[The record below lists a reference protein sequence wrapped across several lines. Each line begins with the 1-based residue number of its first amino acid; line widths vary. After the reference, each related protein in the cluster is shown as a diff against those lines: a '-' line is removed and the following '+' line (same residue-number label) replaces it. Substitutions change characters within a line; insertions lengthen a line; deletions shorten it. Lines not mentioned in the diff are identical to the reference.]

1 MDIINIKGIGPKKAA
16 LFNKLGI
23 YDTKDLLTYYPR
35 AYEEFKAPKRVKDIN
50 VGENASVIL
59 KIKKVL
65 DIKKIRSLVVVSTV
79 AVDEMYNPIKLV
91 WFNCAFL
98 RSTLKPGE
106 TYVFKGKVSNDG
118 ALKKIEHP
126 AIFEIYEY
134 KKLINVKQPVYALT
148 KGLDLKTV
156 RKAVEEAFAV
166 EKLDL
171 EYMPESIR
179 NKYDLVDL
187 NTAHKLIH
195 FPANDD
201 DLSKGY
207 KRLIF
212 DEFFIFIMATRRLK
226 SLNEDID
233 SDMVIDEFK
242 EVDNVI
248 SNLEFTLTNAQLKA
262 WEDIKR
268 DLSSG
273 KVMNRLVQGDVG
285 CGKTVIAEL
294 ALMSVVMKGYQGALM
309 APTEV
314 LATQHYEG
322 FSELINKIGLD
333 IKHELLT
340 GSTTQAQ
347 KKKIYE
353 RLKNGEID
361 ILIGTHALFQEKVE
375 YKNLALV
382 ITDEQHRFGVK
393 QREALGN
400 KGGKPHVLVMSAT
413 PIPRT
418 LAIILYGELSVSNI
432 DEMPS
437 NRIPIKNCVVDISYR
452 PNAYKFIN
460 NQIKEGR
467 QAYIICPMVEESEGL
482 ELENVKDYAKRLK
495 EIYPPSVNIDILH
508 GKMKPKQKDEI
519 MKAFAEGKIN
529 ILVSTTVVEVGVN
542 VPNASVM
549 MIENAE
555 RFGLASLHQLRGRVG
570 RGKYQSYCIFMN
582 TSDSKTAKER
592 LDILNES
599 NDGFVIANKDLKLR
613 GQGDMFG
620 TRQSG
625 EMYFKL
631 GDIIENSDILLMA
644 VELSEEYMI
653 KISKVKVD
661 HYFENEEEKQVFI
674 QKVENQI
681 KSCIETIC
689 L

>member
-1 MDIINIKGIGPKKAA
+1 MDIINLKGIGPKKAE

-23 YDTKDLLTYYPR
+23 YDTNDLIEYYPR
-35 AYEEFKAPKRVKDIN
+35 AYDEFKMPERVSNIN
-50 VGENASVIL
+50 IGDNVSIIA
-59 KIKKVL
+59 KIKKPL
-65 DIKKIRSLVVVSTV
+65 EIKKIRNLVIVSTV
-79 AVDEMYNPIKLV
+79 AFDENDNAIKLV
-91 WFNCAFL
+91 WFNSTFL
-98 RSTLKPGE
+98 RSTLKPGNI
-106 TYVFKGKVSNDG
+106 YVFKGKVSNDG

-126 AIFEIYEY
+126 SIFDVEEY
-134 KKLINVKQPVYALT
+134 NKLINVKQPVYALT

-156 RKAVEEAFAV
+156 RKAVVDAFAV
-166 EKLDL
+166 NSLDR

-179 NKYDLVDL
+179 DEYNLINL
-187 NTAHKLIH
+187 NDALKKIH
-195 FPANDD
+195 FPETDK
-201 DLSKGY
+201 DLQDGY
-207 KRLIF
+207 RRLIF
-212 DEFFIFIMATRRLK
+212 EEFFIFIMATRRLK
-226 SLNEDID
+226 MLSENID
-233 SDMVIDEFK
+233 SDYVVENFK
-242 EVDNVI
+242 EADNA
-248 SNLEFTLTNAQLKA
+248 SLSLGFELTNSQKEA
-262 WEDIKR
+262 WKDIKR

-294 ALMSVVMKGYQGALM
+294 ALIAVVNKGYQGALM

-314 LATQHYEG
+314 LATQHFDG
-322 FSELINKIGLD
+322 FTELINKLGLD
-333 IKHELLT
+333 IKLELLT

-361 ILIGTHALFQEKVE
+361 IIIGTHALFQEKVE

-432 DEMPS
+432 KEMPS
-437 NRIPIKNCVVDISYR
+437 DRIPIKNCVVDTGYR

-482 ELENVKDYAKRLK
+482 ELENVKDYSKKLK
-495 EIYPPSVNIDILH
+495 GIYPPSVSIGILH
-508 GKMKPKQKDEI
+508 GKMKPKEKDKI
-519 MKAFAEGKIN
+519 MKEYADGNIN

-555 RFGLASLHQLRGRVG
+555 RFGLATLHQLRGRVG

-582 TSDSKTAKER
+582 TSDSKNAKER
-592 LDILNES
+592 LDILNNS
-599 NDGFVIANKDLKLR
+599 NDGFEIANKDLKIR
-613 GQGDMFG
+613 GQGDIFG
-620 TRQSG
+620 FRQSG
-625 EMYFKL
+625 ELYFKL
-631 GDIIENSDILLMA
+631 GDIIENSDILMMA
-644 VELSEEYMI
+644 VELSE
-653 KISKVKVD
+653 KISNNFSKLNVD
-661 HYFENEEEKQVFI
+661 HFFKNDAEKQVFI
-674 QKVENQI
+674 KKVENQI
-681 KSCIETIC
+681 ESCIESIS